1 MYFVARYA
9 WFFFPL
15 KKSPKPKRPPAIVH
29 YPFQERYGKVQQSA
43 RQFLLV
49 QFGLCT
55 FHYDEPS
62 DSYTNRAFNF
72 YVWPR
77 PYSRTAPD
85 PRFLCQTSS
94 IDFLSTQNFDFN
106 KLFKRGVS
114 YLNPT
119 EAERLVSELK
129 EKHLSRK
136 AQNSLSADNTTAQG
150 TPGRSPAGLVPP
162 DQREFVDQTMLKM
175 QEFVDCGSRSGHS
188 EAPPSTPEGGTTKLE
203 LEGMTAF
210 QRKLIFTAANQRFGE
225 QLFMESTA
233 SPTSPHDR
241 TIVVTRVSAGEK
253 EARERQREESEIGNL
268 EEALGFSRVV
278 KHISD
283 SKKVV
288 VGHNMLLDLCHIINQ
303 FVAPLPEDYSD
314 FKSLVNRT
322 FPNIIDTKLM
332 SSSHP
337 FREDIPNSALSELK
351 RRLESKPFGL
361 PIMSGSSHGGEG
373 YDPESEKYHEA
384 GYDAFVTGLCFI
396 GLSNRLGAL
405 SQDRDAVHAKSGE
418 PRVPPESPLLTPF
431 LNKLNLMRMADIPY
445 LNLDG
450 VDIEPERGHVF
461 HVKFPKEWKTSDVAS
476 IFSGSVG
483 GVQVSWIDDSSAFV
497 ALHHRALAKQVRT
510 FRIRSVL

>member
-1 MYFVARYA
+1 M
-9 WFFFPL
+9 
-15 KKSPKPKRPPAIVH
+15 
-29 YPFQERYGKVQQSA
+29 
-43 RQFLLV
+43 

-55 FHYDEPS
+55 FHYDEAS

-77 PYSRTAPD
+77 PYARTAPD

-106 KLFKRGVS
+106 KLFKSGVS

-119 EAERLVSELK
+119 EAERLVAELK

-136 AQNSLSADNTTAQG
+136 AQNSASADQTAAQG
-150 TPGRSPAGLVPP
+150 TPGRSPAGLGVVPP
-162 DQREFVDQTMLKM
+162 DQREFVDQTMQRL
-175 QEFVDCGSRSGHS
+175 QQFVDGGRSGDS
-188 EAPPSTPEGGTTKLE
+188 EASSSVSEGGTRLE

-210 QRKLIFTAANQRFGE
+210 QRKLVFTAANQSFGE
-225 QLFMESTA
+225 QLFLESTA
-233 SPTSPHDR
+233 SPKSPRDR

-253 EARERQREESEIGNL
+253 EARERQREESEIGDL

-278 KHISD
+278 RHISD

-288 VGHNMLLDLCHIINQ
+288 VGHNMLLDLCYIINQ

-314 FKSLVNRT
+314 FKSLVSRT
-322 FPNIIDTKLM
+322 FPNVVDTKLM
-332 SSSHP
+332 SSTHP
-337 FREDIPNSALSELK
+337 FREDIPNSALNELK
-351 RRLESKPFGL
+351 KRLESKPFRL
-361 PIMSGSSHGGEG
+361 PAVRGSCDGEG
-373 YDPESEKYHEA
+373 YDLESEKYHEA

-396 GLSNRLGAL
+396 SLSRRLGAL
-405 SQDRDAVHAKSGE
+405 SQDRDAVHATSGE
-418 PRVPPESPLLTPF
+418 PRVPPDSPLLTPF

-461 HVKFPKEWKTSDVAS
+461 HVTFPKEWKTSDVAA

-483 GVQVSWIDDSSAFV
+483 GVQVSWIDDNSAFV
-497 ALHHRALAKQVRT
+497 ALHHRALAKQVRSD
-510 FRIRSVL
+510 FKKHYLMVLDTTAKGTTAKGMGSSKWFY

>member
-1 MYFVARYA
+1 MYFA
-9 WFFFPL
+9 
-15 KKSPKPKRPPAIVH
+15 SNSG
-29 YPFQERYGKVQQSA
+29 PFQERYGKVQQSA

-55 FHYDEPS
+55 FHYDVAS

-77 PYSRTAPD
+77 PYARTAPD

-94 IDFLSTQNFDFN
+94 IDFLSTQKFDFN
-106 KLFKRGVS
+106 KLFKSGIS
-114 YLNPT
+114 YLNPI
-119 EAERLVSELK
+119 EAERLVAELK

-136 AQNSLSADNTTAQG
+136 AQSSSNVGQTAASG
-150 TPGRSPAGLVPP
+150 TPGRSPVGLAVVPP
-162 DQREFVDQTMLKM
+162 DQREFVDQTMEKL
-175 QEFVDCGSRSGHS
+175 QQFVDRGRSGDS
-188 EAPPSTPEGGTTKLE
+188 EAPSSASDSERGTRLD

-210 QRKLIFTAANQRFGE
+210 QRKLVFTAANQRFGE
-225 QLFMESTA
+225 QLFLESAA
-233 SPTSPHDR
+233 SPKSPRDR

-253 EARERQREESEIGNL
+253 EAKERQRQESEMGEL
-268 EEALGFSRVV
+268 EEALGFSRVIR
-278 KHISD
+278 HISD

-288 VGHNMLLDLCHIINQ
+288 VGHNMLLDLCYIVNQ

-314 FKSLVNRT
+314 FKSLVHST

-332 SSSHP
+332 SSTHP
-337 FREDIPNSALSELK
+337 FREDIPNSALNELK
-351 RRLESKPFGL
+351 KRLESKPFGL
-361 PIMSGSSHGGEG
+361 PAVRESCSGEG
-373 YDPESEKYHEA
+373 YDDLASEKYHEA
-384 GYDAFVTGLCFI
+384 GYDAFVTGLCFV

-405 SQDRDAVHAKSGE
+405 SQDRDAVHATSGE
-418 PRVPPESPLLTPF
+418 PRVPPDSPLLTPF

-461 HVKFPKEWKTSDVAS
+461 HVTFPKEWKTSDVAS

-483 GVQVSWIDDSSAFV
+483 EVRVSWIDDNSAFV
-497 ALHHRALAKQVRT
+497 ALHNRALANQVR
-510 FRIRSVL
+510 